1 MNQQRGG
8 IAMNILLVLMLAVIG
23 ILIYMLANGGRFVI
37 GRTSGVDSPVGA
49 DTQISSGTTPRA
61 VTGEFSDGLGK
72 PDSISQNSLDEFGA
86 GIASV
91 EIFNRDINGDG
102 RADRITRTRVENGTP
117 HFYYEYKIELNENG
131 RYIDI
136 TPDGFRTT
144 EGADCALQKLHFS
157 FKPDFIVTKISRK
170 WRDTWT
176 TPTMATKTT
185 YALHGNHLNIT
196 DSVQLKEICNV
207 ADLFL

>member
-1 MNQQRGG
+1 
-8 IAMNILLVLMLAVIG
+8 MNILLMIMLIVIG
-23 ILIYMLANGGRFVI
+23 ILIYILANGGRAKLAPTFGI
-37 GRTSGVDSPVGA
+37 ESPQA
-49 DTQISSGTTPRA
+49 AITQSNTIPASQN

-72 PDSISQNSLDEFGA
+72 PDSISKSSLDEFGA

-136 TPDGFRTT
+136 TPDGLRTT
-144 EGADCALQKLHFS
+144 EGADCALQKIRFS
-157 FKPDFIVTKISRK
+157 FKPDFMVTKISRK

-185 YALHGNHLNIT
+185 YALQGNRLNVT
-196 DSVQLKEICNV
+196 DNVQLKEICNV
-207 ADLFL
+207 SELFL

>member
-1 MNQQRGG
+1 
-8 IAMNILLVLMLAVIG
+8 MNILLMIMLIVIG
-23 ILIYMLANGGRFVI
+23 VLIYILANGGRAKLAPTFGI
-37 GRTSGVDSPVGA
+37 ESPQTEAAQSNPVPA
-49 DTQISSGTTPRA
+49 SQN

-72 PDSISQNSLDEFGA
+72 PDSISQSSLDEFGA

-117 HFYYEYKIELNENG
+117 HFYYEYKIELNEG
-131 RYIDI
+131 GKYIDI

-144 EGADCALQKLHFS
+144 EGADCALQKIRFS
-157 FKPDFIVTKISRK
+157 FKPDFMVTKISRK

-185 YALHGNHLNIT
+185 YALQGNRLNVT

-207 ADLFL
+207 SELFLYL

>member
-1 MNQQRGG
+1 
-8 IAMNILLVLMLAVIG
+8 MNILLMIMLIVIG
-23 ILIYMLANGGRFVI
+23 VLIYILANGGRAKLAPTFGI
-37 GRTSGVDSPVGA
+37 ESPQTA
-49 DTQISSGTTPRA
+49 FTQSNPVPASQN
-61 VTGEFSDGLGK
+61 VTGEFSDGLGE
-72 PDSISQNSLDEFGA
+72 PDSISKSSLDEFGA

-117 HFYYEYKIELNENG
+117 HFYYEYKIELNEG
-131 RYIDI
+131 GKYIDI

-144 EGADCALQKLHFS
+144 EGADCALQKIRFS
-157 FKPDFIVTKISRK
+157 FKPDFMVTKISRK

-185 YALHGNHLNIT
+185 YALQGNRLNVT

-207 ADLFL
+207 SELSL